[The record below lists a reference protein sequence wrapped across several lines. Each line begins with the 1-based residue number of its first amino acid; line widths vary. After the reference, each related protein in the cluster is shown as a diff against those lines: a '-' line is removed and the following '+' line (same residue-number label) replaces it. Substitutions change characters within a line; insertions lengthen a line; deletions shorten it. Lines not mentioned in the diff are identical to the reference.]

1 MLRARECDGG
11 EVVGIAG
18 IRQDDRAAALD
29 GAERELHQAGLR
41 AGQDGDF
48 PGRVE
53 VHVVELAVPFRDRF
67 LQCGQ
72 AGEGRVA
79 VDVVALGALGQGV
92 NDVSRRA
99 DLGVPA
105 PEVDKWL
112 ATLCS
117 SRSHLRQ
124 QCSEVLLRQPLDP
137 LRDLAHCTMLCDCQP
152 VKRQIS
158 LRDAARRAVE
168 RRHPRTPTRTG

>member
-1 MLRARECDGG
+1 MLRTRERDGG

-18 IRQDDRAAALD
+18 IGQDDRAAALD

-53 VHVVELAVPFRDRF
+53 VHVVELAVALRDRF
-67 LQCGQ
+67 LQRGQ

-105 PEVDKWL
+105 PEVDERL

-117 SRSHLRQ
+117 RRSHPRQ

-168 RRHPRTPTRTG
+168 RRHPRRPTRTG